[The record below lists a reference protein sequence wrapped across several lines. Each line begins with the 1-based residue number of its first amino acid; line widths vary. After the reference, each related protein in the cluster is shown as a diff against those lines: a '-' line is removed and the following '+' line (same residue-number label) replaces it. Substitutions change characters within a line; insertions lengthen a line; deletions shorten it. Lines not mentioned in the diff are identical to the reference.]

1 MSTKIEKRFSK
12 VTIPSTNREFVLPKI
27 SAAEPVNITI
37 QNKSAYEYDS
47 SITTARP
54 VKKGLKSSASDSLLK
69 KDTSS
74 ARDLSYQES

>member
-12 VTIPSTNREFVLPKI
+12 VTLPSTNREFVLPKI

-54 VKKGLKSSASDSLLK
+54 V
-69 KDTSS
+69 
-74 ARDLSYQES
+74 